1 MGYQDLCKKYFRSV
15 DETINNAVLGI
26 KVQLSEGN
34 DEEFFNLCSAIKD
47 TEEDLNNMA
56 KEIGNLSK
64 RLMELDEFDYV
75 IAYREIQFKL
85 EDLIFELVFFAETSL
100 KYNDTKVDIT
110 DLNEKFNLYVNIKEK
125 YNL

>member
-1 MGYQDLCKKYFRSV
+1 MGYQELCKKYFRSV

-34 DEEFFNLCSAIKD
+34 NEEFFNLCSAIKD

-56 KEIGNLSK
+56 KEIGKLSK
-64 RLMELDEFDYV
+64 RLMDVGEFDYV
-75 IAYREIQFKL
+75 IAYQEIQYKL

-100 KYNDTKVDIT
+100 KYNDTEVDIT
-110 DLNEKFNLYVNIKEK
+110 DLNEKFNLYVEIKEK

>member
-26 KVQLSEGN
+26 KVQLSQGN
-34 DEEFFNLCSAIKD
+34 NKEFFNLCSAIKD

-64 RLMELDEFDYV
+64 RLMEVDEFDYV
-75 IAYREIQFKL
+75 IAYREIQYKL

-110 DLNEKFNLYVNIKEK
+110 DLNEKFNLYVKIKEK